1 MPSVLLIEDEELV
14 RELLKEVLEI
24 NGFQVLMANDGI
36 DGVRLFKE
44 SPTDIVITDL
54 VMPEQEGVKT
64 TLQIKKLAPHVK
76 IIVISGKLETESM
89 NSAPILTMMGADL
102 VLKKPFKNETLLE
115 NVNAL
120 LATEPS

>member
-24 NGFQVLMANDGI
+24 NGFQVLTANDGI

-120 LATEPS
+120 LTTEPS

>member
-24 NGFQVLMANDGI
+24 NGFQVLTANNGI

>member
-1 MPSVLLIEDEELV
+1 MPSVLLIEDEVLV

-24 NGFQVLMANDGI
+24 NGFEVVTAHNGI
-36 DGVRLFKE
+36 EGVRLFRE
-44 SPTDIVITDL
+44 SPTNLVITDL

-64 TLQIKKLAPHVK
+64 TLQIKQHRPQVK

-102 VLKKPFKNETLLE
+102 VLKKPLTTMSYCKKCGLY
-115 NVNAL
+115 
-120 LATEPS
+120 

>member
-24 NGFQVLMANDGI
+24 NGFQVLTANNGI

-120 LATEPS
+120 LTTESS